1 MTMTEWYQ
9 LIVQIVGGFALA
21 LFFWRV
27 WPAIRPGTLAVM
39 LFAFFMFSTGANLIA
54 TSIAR
59 GEPRHEIDE
68 VAVLRV
74 VFIASATLGAW
85 VLQKWRS

>member
-1 MTMTEWYQ
+1 MHEAYQ
-9 LIVQIVGGFALA
+9 LIVQVVGGLVMA

-39 LFAFFMFSTGANLIA
+39 LFAFVMFSTGANLIA

-59 GEPRHEIDE
+59 GTPRPEIDDWF
-68 VAVLRV
+68 VSKNAVTGQQGH
-74 VFIASATLGAW
+74 S
-85 VLQKWRS
+85 K